1 MSSLPEYNWGC
12 LEAEATKLVESS
24 IESLPSELR
33 LLASRM
39 PVVYRNW
46 HPDASE
52 GDEEAVELL
61 GEYLSYEDDRLGEQN
76 GPIVLYLGAIK
87 LYCTEEGVSFN
98 DEVRVT
104 YLHELGHHFGWDE
117 DELAQRGL
125 A

>member
-1 MSSLPEYNWGC
+1 
-12 LEAEATKLVESS
+12 
-24 IESLPSELR
+24 
-33 LLASRM
+33 M

-76 GPIVLYLGAIK
+76 GPIVLYLGAIQ
-87 LYCTEEGVSFN
+87 LYCEEEGVSFN

-117 DELAQRGL
+117 DELAKRGL